1 MGGFTGFLDKLGRE
15 YLRQERERL
24 TGRTAAQEE
33 AQSLQPE
40 LLRAQIAE
48 FKARPGMAEARLEQ
62 ARAAQEARQQ
72 YQQLQGQIQQQGLDL
87 RRELGT
93 QPKPMSPL
101 EEEYIR
107 SQIERNRRE
116 PTAGGTG
123 VLKQAFD
130 KESGEMV
137 FASPQEIASSGGRLT
152 PPPTAERRNLEYQA
166 QAVQP
171 AFDLVERSLDTLEQA
186 TSGIGGKIAGM
197 VPGTSASYAKDR
209 FIDQAKAL
217 LGAIVARQAGEGS
230 RLSDED
236 RRAYSQAATLVNNLL
251 LLPGG
256 VQEARA
262 RLGDA
267 RNLLLDIDRR
277 RGGRGAAAPAAAGEA
292 APTGQTRR
300 RFNPATGRLE

>member
-1 MGGFTGFLDKLGRE
+1 
-15 YLRQERERL
+15 
-24 TGRTAAQEE
+24 
-33 AQSLQPE
+33 
-40 LLRAQIAE
+40 
-48 FKARPGMAEARLEQ
+48 MAEARLEQ

-101 EEEYIR
+101 EEELTR
-107 SQIERNRRE
+107 SQITRNLRE
-116 PTAGGTG
+116 PATGGAG

-137 FASPQEIASSGGRLT
+137 FASPQEISSSGGRLT

-197 VPGTSASYAKDR
+197 VPGTSASYAKSR

-236 RRAYSQAATLVNNLL
+236 RQSYSQAATLVNNLI

-262 RLGDA
+262 RLADA
-267 RNLLLDIDRR
+267 RNLLLEIDRR
-277 RGGRGAAAPAAAGEA
+277 RGARGAAAPAAGGAV
-292 APTGQTRR
+292 PTGQTRR